1 MSESPLPVSLLAFTQ
16 GTPLDQAA
24 GTAPAAPGSTAAPG
38 APGAGGTPGSGG
50 GKAPPP
56 DNTFLFMVLGLVA
69 VMFVMTIF
77 TGRRQKKQRE
87 TMLSG
92 LRKHDRVVTTGG
104 IIGSVV
110 EIKPRTIVLKVDEG
124 SNTRITFSREA
135 IQQVIE
141 EAAEGAASE
150 TKT

>member
-1 MSESPLPVSLLAFTQ
+1 MPDPMHPVPLLALQ

-24 GTAPAAPGSTAAPG
+24 GSSAASPATTSAPG
-38 APGAGGTPGSGG
+38 ATGGAGTGAGGAGS
-50 GKAPPP
+50 AQRPPP

-69 VMFVMTIF
+69 VMFIMTIF
-77 TGRRQKKQRE
+77 TGRRQRRQRAQ
-87 TMLSG
+87 MLEA
-92 LRKHDRVVTTGG
+92 LKKHDRVMTTGG

-124 SNTRITFSREA
+124 SNTRITFSRES

-141 EAAEGAASE
+141 ESAESAADAKS
-150 TKT
+150 